1 MKSGVVD
8 CIRCS
13 IENFSPVGYGAF
25 SASLRVFLTRRYV
38 VWETP

>member
-8 CIRCS
+8 CIKCA

-25 SASLRVFLTRRYV
+25 SAFLRVFLTRLYV
-38 VWETP
+38 VGETP